1 MFFWALCLL
10 VLYFVIP
17 EEGVLEFSERD
28 CLLLFDCTSSD
39 FFDKEMD
46 FYEETGDF
54 RKNARINGEGNLEIH
69 FDEKQMIAWKESAW
83 LNVFNDIE
91 NCPYANLSTNL
102 SVLTIR
108 CKTIKVQYQTLD
120 MQTRTKNF
128 TGWTAQ
134 IIQHEVD
141 HCNGV
146 LI

>member
-1 MFFWALCLL
+1 MFFGALCLL

-69 FDEKQMIAWKESAW
+69 LDEKQMIAWKESAW

-102 SVLTIR
+102 SVLTIPR
-108 CKTIKVQYQTLD
+108 SLKKC
-120 MQTRTKNF
+120 
-128 TGWTAQ
+128 
-134 IIQHEVD
+134 
-141 HCNGV
+141 
-146 LI
+146 